1 MNRSE
6 SIFIN
11 IPPRQINIYYEA
23 FQNAEFNT
31 VGGDHYVLKLK
42 NVAEFDISPAEYEIV
57 MQQMTDYDTADG
69 KRDGSISTTYAN
81 KVFNKGMNAFPLY
94 INTAKFS
101 DEFEKHYFSIHGL
114 VSQGIILG
122 TTERALLPYEPGV
135 FLTSLSM
142 FLSGYSA
149 HKLPDIMGGNGS
161 FFDTPVFLLCDNRE
175 ETPSFTVYGDG
186 AAKIYLNLC
195 TNHSLLDTESSLYYL
210 YQRHLLRHE
219 DLHTAALKVS
229 RQNNVDVQKHALYKM
244 KDKGMIDKGL
254 ALMTKLKNL
263 SVNAKKA
270 YQYNFLEAEIQ
281 PLDYTYAP
289 ELKVVSELEH
299 VNMLEDLSKPNPE
312 SFFIAD
318 QEIGVFY
325 VARLAIDARFIG
337 KPDLEAALDSRIKN
351 LFSKDNYA
359 LYLNLKELYLAV
371 HEVTEEEVK
380 PLIASQYPSLLKPL

>member
-1 MNRSE
+1 
-6 SIFIN
+6 
-11 IPPRQINIYYEA
+11 
-23 FQNAEFNT
+23 
-31 VGGDHYVLKLK
+31 
-42 NVAEFDISPAEYEIV
+42 
-57 MQQMTDYDTADG
+57 
-69 KRDGSISTTYAN
+69 
-81 KVFNKGMNAFPLY
+81 
-94 INTAKFS
+94 
-101 DEFEKHYFSIHGL
+101 
-114 VSQGIILG
+114 
-122 TTERALLPYEPGV
+122 
-135 FLTSLSM
+135 
-142 FLSGYSA
+142 
-149 HKLPDIMGGNGS
+149 
-161 FFDTPVFLLCDNRE
+161 
-175 ETPSFTVYGDG
+175 
-186 AAKIYLNLC
+186 
-195 TNHSLLDTESSLYYL
+195 
-210 YQRHLLRHE
+210 
-219 DLHTAALKVS
+219 
-229 RQNNVDVQKHALYKM
+229 
-244 KDKGMIDKGL
+244 
-254 ALMTKLKNL
+254 KNL